1 MAFAP
6 RFSLI
11 RLADDLMALD
21 GCVLRLL
28 RKTVFMLAFKLSIC
42 RLFSL
47 CLCVCGGG
55 LLLFLC
61 PHPSDLL
68 GVRGVSVMN
77 WGGGMHGCGCDL
89 ITEESVQCFSTGT
102 HTE

>member
-1 MAFAP
+1 MMAFAP

-47 CLCVCGGG
+47 CLCVCGGAAFVS
-55 LLLFLC
+55 L
-61 PHPSDLL
+61 PPSIRSALSQG
-68 GVRGVSVMN
+68 GVRDELG
-77 WGGGMHGCGCDL
+77 WGDARVWL
-89 ITEESVQCFSTGT
+89 
-102 HTE
+102 